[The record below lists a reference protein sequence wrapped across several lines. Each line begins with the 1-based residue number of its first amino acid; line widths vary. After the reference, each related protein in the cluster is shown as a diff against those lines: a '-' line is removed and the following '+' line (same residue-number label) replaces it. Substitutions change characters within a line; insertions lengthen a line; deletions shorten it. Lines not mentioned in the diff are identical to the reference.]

1 MKRTRSNIPAAGK
14 AGIALLFAIVHH
26 RPGLPEPGRQAA
38 AHAMQTSKR
47 IGWLFGVGVPLLIV
61 ALILQTITLASQD
74 YRTVLIVALVLT
86 LGADSCFVAAFI
98 RGRLAA
104 RCASVVLMLPTVFV
118 VADFMRRAP
127 HSFS

>member
-1 MKRTRSNIPAAGK
+1 M
-14 AGIALLFAIVHH
+14 H
-26 RPGLPEPGRQAA
+26 
-38 AHAMQTSKR
+38 TSKR

-74 YRTVLIVALVLT
+74 YRTVLIAALVLT
-86 LGADSCFVAAFI
+86 LVADCCFVAAFI

-104 RCASVVLMLPTVFV
+104 RCISFVLMLPTVFV
-118 VADFMRRAP
+118 IADFMRRAP

>member
-1 MKRTRSNIPAAGK
+1 MASHTMK
-14 AGIALLFAIVHH
+14 
-26 RPGLPEPGRQAA
+26 
-38 AHAMQTSKR
+38 TSKR

-74 YRTVLIVALVLT
+74 YRTVLVVALVLAVV
-86 LGADSCFVAAFI
+86 ADCCFLAAFI

-127 HSFS
+127 HSFL

>member
-1 MKRTRSNIPAAGK
+1 M
-14 AGIALLFAIVHH
+14 
-26 RPGLPEPGRQAA
+26 
-38 AHAMQTSKR
+38 
-47 IGWLFGVGVPLLIV
+47 IV

-86 LGADSCFVAAFI
+86 LIADSCFVAAFI

-104 RCASVVLMLPTVFV
+104 RAVSVVLMLPTVFV